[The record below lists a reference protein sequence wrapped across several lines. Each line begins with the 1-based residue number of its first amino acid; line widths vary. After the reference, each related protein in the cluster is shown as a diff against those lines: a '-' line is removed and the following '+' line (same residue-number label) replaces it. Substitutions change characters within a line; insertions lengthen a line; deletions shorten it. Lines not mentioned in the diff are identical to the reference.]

1 MSHQN
6 DAHTAQLYIPL
17 ALATAGTAGDLFCVN
32 RLGGKAKVSAV
43 DFIADGAV
51 TANDSNYALFTVT
64 VGGTSVATMETTT
77 TGTGDISDG
86 GVASATLSGAGS
98 NLVSEGGAVKCA
110 ITKPGTGVAIAGTL
124 AITLERVRVD

>member
-17 ALATAGTAGDLFCVN
+17 ALATAGTDGDLFCIN

-43 DFIADGAV
+43 DFIADGTV

-64 VGGTSVATMETTT
+64 VGGTSVATMQTT
-77 TGTGDISDG
+77 TGGTGDVTDG
-86 GVASATLSGAGS
+86 TAASATLSGAGS
-98 NLVSEGGAVKCA
+98 NLVAEGGVVKCA
-110 ITKPGTGVAIAGTL
+110 ITKLGSGVAIAGTL